1 MDRVCALLLRHG
13 FSIGLL
19 LGATGVLLLGLLL
32 LWRSDGPGLPG
43 DRLEHTQPTGAP
55 PRTQPTLGADEESA
69 RRAQLELL
77 AEDAKRF
84 DVPLEPER
92 FLTHFPALRNEG
104 RWVLPGR
111 KGLLLTRELRLT
123 TDQRELTT
131 PLGGLG
137 TYLAPHVVLTVE
149 NRTEHTI
156 AFRVDTA
163 PSGSA
168 PCTPKAKLPQTT
180 LVLGPREALSRTECL
195 AKGRDKL
202 VVQRVEVMLLPPLA
216 FHYLVKIRPVTL
228 GLSPRIAEG
237 HSLPPAHR
245 FCAGVPRQAIEQ
257 ALRSGTATWLDV
269 IDFYARHG
277 CDRHEF
283 RPGYRRQGPEPEASP
298 ILESTLVD

>member
-1 MDRVCALLLRHG
+1 MDRLCALLLRHG

-19 LGATGVLLLGLLL
+19 LGATGVLLLGLLI
-32 LWRSDGPGLPG
+32 LWRSDGPDLPG
-43 DRLEHTQPTGAP
+43 DRRAHTAP
-55 PRTQPTLGADEESA
+55 AASLAPSAPARAEDEEPG
-69 RRAQLELL
+69 RRALLETLR
-77 AEDAKRF
+77 ADAKRF
-84 DVPLEPER
+84 DVPLEAER
-92 FLTHFPALRNEG
+92 FLAPFPAFRNEG

-111 KGLLLTRELRLT
+111 RGLLLTRELRLT
-123 TDQRELTT
+123 TEQRQLTT

-168 PCTPKAKLPQTT
+168 PCTPKAQLPQST

-202 VVQRVEVMLLPPLA
+202 LIQRVEVMLLPPLSY
-216 FHYLVKIRPVTL
+216 HYLVTIRPVTL
-228 GLSPRIAEG
+228 GLSPRVTEG

-245 FCAGVPRQAIEQ
+245 YCAGVPRQTIEQ
-257 ALRSGTATWLDV
+257 ALRSGAASWLDV
-269 IDFYARHG
+269 VDFYARHS